1 MDLLA
6 PLVASLSAEDNAW
19 ISCITAEQLELQLSD
34 LVQRLAAVQQD
45 LSRFPLYGIPF
56 AVKDSQG

>member
-1 MDLLA
+1 MELLA
-6 PLVASLSAEDNAW
+6 PLVASFSAEDNAW
-19 ISCITAEQLELQLSD
+19 ISLISQGQLEQQLRD
-34 LVQRLAAVQQD
+34 MAQRLAAVQQD